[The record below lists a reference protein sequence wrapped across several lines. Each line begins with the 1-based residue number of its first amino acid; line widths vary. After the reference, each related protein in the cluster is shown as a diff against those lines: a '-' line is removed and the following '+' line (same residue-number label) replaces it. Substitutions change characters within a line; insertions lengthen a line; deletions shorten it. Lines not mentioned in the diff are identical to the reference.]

1 MPRGAIN
8 LPRKEQGRASHS
20 LSVGEPGVCFIF
32 FKRNICPATHNLKAR
47 HAPAESVTPANT
59 KHTRKTMTGKIIKGI
74 AGFYYVYVEETKEKE
89 TATGGTLYECKAK
102 GTFRKQKIKP
112 LVGDI
117 VDIAVLDDEKHIG
130 NVERILPRK
139 NELIRPAVSNIDM
152 ALVIFASAKPDPNFN
167 LLDRFCV

>member
-1 MPRGAIN
+1 MLHI
-8 LPRKEQGRASHS
+8 
-20 LSVGEPGVCFIF
+20 
-32 FKRNICPATHNLKAR
+32 FKRNICLPPPPTQPQSAACI
-47 HAPAESVTPANT
+47 PAESVTPANT
-59 KHTRKTMTGKIIKGI
+59 KAHKENHDRKIIKGI
-74 AGFYYVYVEETKEKE
+74 AGFYYVYVEETKEAKE

>member
-1 MPRGAIN
+1 
-8 LPRKEQGRASHS
+8 
-20 LSVGEPGVCFIF
+20 
-32 FKRNICPATHNLKAR
+32 
-47 HAPAESVTPANT
+47 
-59 KHTRKTMTGKIIKGI
+59 MTGKIIKGI
-74 AGFYYVYVEETKEKE
+74 AGFYYVYVEETKEAKE

-152 ALVIFASAKPDPNFN
+152 ALVIFAPQSRIPISTCLIGFFVYDGVPACPGYHMLQQKGT
-167 LLDRFCV
+167 

>member
-1 MPRGAIN
+1 
-8 LPRKEQGRASHS
+8 
-20 LSVGEPGVCFIF
+20 
-32 FKRNICPATHNLKAR
+32 
-47 HAPAESVTPANT
+47 
-59 KHTRKTMTGKIIKGI
+59 MTGKIIKGI
-74 AGFYYVYVEETKEKE
+74 AGFYYVYVEETKEAKE

-139 NELIRPAVSNIDM
+139 NELIRPAVSNIDI
-152 ALVIFASAKPDPNFN
+152 LWLFLHPQSRIPISTC
-167 LLDRFCV
+167 LIGFCV

>member
-1 MPRGAIN
+1 MPA
-8 LPRKEQGRASHS
+8 
-20 LSVGEPGVCFIF
+20 
-32 FKRNICPATHNLKAR
+32 PATHTTSKR
-47 HAPAESVTPANT
+47 GMHPAESVTPANT
-59 KHTRKTMTGKIIKGI
+59 KAHKENHDRKIIKGI
-74 AGFYYVYVEETKEKE
+74 AGFYYVYVEETKEAKE

-139 NELIRPAVSNIDM
+139 T
-152 ALVIFASAKPDPNFN
+152 N
-167 LLDRFCV
+167 LSGRLCPI

>member
-1 MPRGAIN
+1 
-8 LPRKEQGRASHS
+8 
-20 LSVGEPGVCFIF
+20 
-32 FKRNICPATHNLKAR
+32 
-47 HAPAESVTPANT
+47 
-59 KHTRKTMTGKIIKGI
+59 MTGKIIKGI
-74 AGFYYVYVEETKEKE
+74 AGFYYVYVEETKEAKE

-152 ALVIFASAKPDPNFN
+152 ALVILHPQSRIPISTCLIGFVYDGVPACPGYHMLQQKGLNHT
-167 LLDRFCV
+167 